1 MSRKEWLWNPC
12 TFLIAR
18 SNLWTVHHDGLLYDN
33 FVHGLREI
41 LVHQNEADTEV
52 GQRFISSM
60 GNMEIL
66 LSHLQL
72 IIDV

>member
-1 MSRKEWLWNPC
+1 MSTKKWLWNPW
-12 TFLIAR
+12 TFLIAH
-18 SNLWTVHHDGLLYDN
+18 SNLWIVHHDGLLYDS

-60 GNMEIL
+60 GNIEIL
-66 LSHLQL
+66 LSYEL
-72 IIDV
+72 I